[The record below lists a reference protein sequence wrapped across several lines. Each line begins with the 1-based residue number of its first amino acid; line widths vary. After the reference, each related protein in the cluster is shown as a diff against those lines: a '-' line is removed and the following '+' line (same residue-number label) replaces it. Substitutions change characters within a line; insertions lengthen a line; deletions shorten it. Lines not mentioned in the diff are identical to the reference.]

1 MCALDFILY
10 STQTGLQICQLRK
23 TQRRRSEWLPVE
35 VAVHIA
41 LVRSIKFHTAGRDS
55 IFGSLSSARTTKRLP
70 SQRCASTIQIVR
82 PLESIAETQPQ
93 LHPALLR
100 FVSDDFPVFHLR
112 SSVAPLSRTAW
123 LSYRSCGAREATRLL
138 LFASPYLSGVFG
150 AVAAS
155 FWKRGSLRSGSNMGS
170 SRSSAG
176 VSGTFSASAP

>member
-82 PLESIAETQPQ
+82 PLESIADTQPQ

-100 FVSDDFPVFHLR
+100 LSAMISQYFTR
-112 SSVAPLSRTAW
+112 SIGPF
-123 LSYRSCGAREATRLL
+123 LL
-138 LFASPYLSGVFG
+138 L
-150 AVAAS
+150 
-155 FWKRGSLRSGSNMGS
+155 
-170 SRSSAG
+170 
-176 VSGTFSASAP
+176 